1 MLFSDEVEIK
11 KLPHRISE
19 SWFAFPLLLEERESD
34 KIGWTV
40 TFKCALRTGHRDI
53 QESQAKARST

>member
-1 MLFSDEVEIK
+1 MLS
-11 KLPHRISE
+11 H
-19 SWFAFPLLLEERESD
+19 LLLEERESD

-53 QESQAKARST
+53 QESQAKAPVLKEEKE